1 VRPPKTFVS
10 RVRIE
15 IGIGVTVVSAVTS
28 RPPFDRTLN
37 CSRSSESEEVLK
49 RFRGGVS
56 SVSPETMVTGS
67 DTETSVEVVS
77 DRPEDS
83 LPLYFSRESTVD
95 GEGRD
100 ESDGEGRNDIKVL
113 VEVGKFD
120 RRERSFFRE
129 YFANVV
135 VVG

>member
-1 VRPPKTFVS
+1 MK
-10 RVRIE
+10 E
-15 IGIGVTVVSAVTS
+15 I
-28 RPPFDRTLN
+28 
-37 CSRSSESEEVLK
+37 
-49 RFRGGVS
+49 
-56 SVSPETMVTGS
+56 TGS

-77 DRPEDS
+77 DRPEDG

-100 ESDGEGRNDIKVL
+100 ESDGEGRDDIKVL
-113 VEVGKFD
+113 VKVGKFNG
-120 RRERSFFRE
+120 RERSFFRE